1 MASQKSSPGSS
12 PLTKGVPLHGGVE
25 ISIIPISLKS
35 VQSPLWSNEK
45 DYLMIS
51 LLD

>member
-1 MASQKSSPGSS
+1 MSF
-12 PLTKGVPLHGGVE
+12 PLTKGVLLHGEVE
-25 ISIIPISLKS
+25 ISIIPMSLKS
-35 VQSPLWSNEK
+35 VQSPLWLNEK